1 MLHDAVLLAGKD
13 LRIERRS
20 RVLTTQ
26 VLPFALIVVVLFA
39 FALDASSD
47 ALRRFTPGLF
57 WVAVLFSAILAVQR
71 TFSVEVVDGAL
82 DGLRLSGIDPAAIF
96 LGKAMAITVQ
106 LLVIEVVLGLAVVV
120 FYDAEPDDL
129 ALMVVAGA
137 VAAIGVAA
145 AGSLYGALVVNLRVR
160 DTLLPLLL
168 LPILSPVLVA
178 ATRAYGDAFGTSA
191 VDGWAWLGVLGL
203 FGVIYL
209 ILGILAYGIL
219 LEES

>member
-1 MLHDAVLLAGKD
+1 MLRDAGRIAAKD

-26 VLPFALIVVVLFA
+26 VLPFALIVIVLFA
-39 FALDASSD
+39 FALDASTD

-57 WVAVLFSAILAVQR
+57 WVTVLFAAVLSVQR
-71 TFSVEVVDGAL
+71 IFAVEVEDGAL
-82 DGLRLSGIDPAAIF
+82 DALRLSGVDPASIF
-96 LGKAMAITVQ
+96 LGKAAAIATQ
-106 LLVIEVVLGLAVVV
+106 LVVVEVLLGLSVVV
-120 FYDAEPDDL
+120 FYDAEPDDVVL
-129 ALMVVAGA
+129 AAVAGVVAAG
-137 VAAIGVAA
+137 GVAA

-160 DTLLPLLL
+160 DTLLPVLL
-168 LPILSPVLVA
+168 LPVLAPVLIA

-209 ILGILAYGIL
+209 LLGILTYGVL